1 MKFGVYLPPCYG
13 PDKPCP
19 VVFFLQGLTCTEQ
32 NFIIKSGA
40 QRYASQ
46 LGLILVNPDTSPR
59 KFIPFIPFL
68 SQVTIPLFIDT
79 L

>member
-1 MKFGVYLPPCYG
+1 MKFGIYLPPRYG

-32 NFIIKSGA
+32 DFIIKSGA

-59 KFIPFIPFL
+59 QLFYFYNILF
-68 SQVTIPLFIDT
+68 QVLKLFYFST
-79 L
+79 